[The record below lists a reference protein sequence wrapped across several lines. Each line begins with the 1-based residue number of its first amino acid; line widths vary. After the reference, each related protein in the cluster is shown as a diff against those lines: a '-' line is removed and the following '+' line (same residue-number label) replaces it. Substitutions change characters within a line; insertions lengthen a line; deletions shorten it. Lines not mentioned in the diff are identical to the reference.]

1 MFVLRSIIFALF
13 ISVLFASCSKSD
25 AVPAYVYIPDIRVAT
40 NYGTQGSESDNISD
54 VWLYTELNLQ
64 GIYKLPALVPVLK
77 EGPTRLTFAGGIML
91 NGISNTRAVYPYYAD
106 TTIEVDLVPTET
118 DTILPVIGYKNATQF
133 LFKEDFENGNDFL
146 NLERSQEDVFEGTAS
161 GKVVPNSDRYITVES
176 INFYDI
182 DNYTATVFV
191 ELDYKSS
198 HVMTAGMEVEYADG
212 AVNVFKLDISPKDE
226 WSKIYINFTPEINN
240 TLATSVK
247 IFFDVNATGDSEP
260 INVYMDNVK
269 LLYL

>member
-1 MFVLRSIIFALF
+1 MFVLRSIIFALLV
-13 ISVLFASCSKSD
+13 SVLFASCSKSD

-40 NYGTQGSESDNISD
+40 NYGTQGSGSDNITD
-54 VWLYTELNLQ
+54 AWLYTEYDIQ
-64 GIYKLPALVPVLK
+64 GVYQLPCLVPVLA
-77 EGPTRLTFAGGIML
+77 EGPTKLTIAGGIML

-106 TTIEVDLVPTET
+106 TTLEVELVPTET
-118 DTILPVIGYKNATQF
+118 DTIYPVIGYKNATQF
-133 LFKEDFENGNDFL
+133 LFKEDFENGNDFES
-146 NLERSQEDVFEGTAS
+146 LERSDVSPFEGNYS
-161 GKVVPNSDRYITVES
+161 GRVVPNSDRFITVET

-182 DNYTATVFV
+182 DNYIATVFV

-198 HVMTAGMEVEYADG
+198 HIMTAGLEVESSEG
-212 AVNVFKLDISPKDE
+212 VVNVFKLDITPKDE

-247 IFFDVNATGDSEP
+247 LFFDVNATGDSEP
-260 INVYMDNVK
+260 IEVYLDNVK